1 MLQHLIRM
9 IPIAVAG
16 RPTVHLVLTAAGEPQ
31 EFVPVPL
38 HEEQHP
44 GDGLVLSIIGIAE
57 GIPGHMN
64 MQAAGAR
71 LMREVAHGDGSLQH
85 RLPGHLMQLEIQ

>member
-16 RPTVHLVLTAAGEPQ
+16 RPAVHLVLTAAGEPQ

-38 HEEQHP
+38 HKEQHP
-44 GDGLVLSIIGIAE
+44 GDGLVLGIIGIAE

-71 LMREVAHGDGSLQH
+71 LVGEVAHGDGSLQH

>member
-9 IPIAVAG
+9 IPIAVAS
-16 RPTVHLVLTAAGEPQ
+16 RPAVHLVLTAAGEPQ

-71 LMREVAHGDGSLQH
+71 LVGEVAHGDGSLQH
-85 RLPGHLMQLEIQ
+85 RLPGHLMQLEVQ